1 MWNKETQPEVPG
13 TSSSSKD
20 VKNPST
26 PMNVPAMNRTSAP
39 AAARTL
45 ACLGSTIVVK
55 GEISSEEDLQIDGKV
70 DGPISL
76 RGSRLTVGRTAQL
89 NSEINAREVI
99 VYGNAAGNLRAR
111 DRVEI
116 KKDGQV
122 IGDITTTRI
131 SIEEGAYFKG
141 HIEIERS
148 QSSSTHE
155 SKESKAAE
163 EIPATIA
170 AY

>member
-13 TSSSSKD
+13 TSSSKD
-20 VKNPST
+20 MKIPAA
-26 PMNVPAMNRTSAP
+26 PMNVPAMNRANP
-39 AAARTL
+39 PAARTL
-45 ACLGSTIVVK
+45 ACLGATIVVK
-55 GEISSEEDLQIDGKV
+55 GEISSDEDLQIDGKV
-70 DGPISL
+70 EGPIVL

-89 NSEINAREVI
+89 NSEITAREVI
-99 VYGNAAGNLRAR
+99 VYGSASGNLRAR

-141 HIEIERS
+141 HIEIERA
-148 QSSSTHE
+148 QSSSHE
-155 SKESKAAE
+155 SKASE
-163 EIPATIA
+163 EIPVPA
-170 AY
+170 AAF

>member
-1 MWNKETQPEVPG
+1 MWNKENQPEVPG
-13 TSSSSKD
+13 TSASRD
-20 VKNPST
+20 ARVPGTPLNNNPQ
-26 PMNVPAMNRTSAP
+26 PNRPAP
-39 AAARTL
+39 APARTV
-45 ACLGSTIVVK
+45 ACLGASIVVK

-70 DGPISL
+70 EGPVSM
-76 RGSRLTVGRTAQL
+76 RNNRLTVGRGAQL

-99 VYGNAAGNLRAR
+99 VYGTASGNLRAR

-131 SIEEGAYFKG
+131 SIEDGAYFKG

-148 QSSSTHE
+148 QPSASSS
-155 SKESKAAE
+155 SKEAE
-163 EIPATIA
+163 ETVSATA
-170 AY
+170 F

>member
-1 MWNKETQPEVPG
+1 MWNKEAQAEVPG
-13 TSSSSKD
+13 VSASKD
-20 VKNPST
+20 SKIPGAPVNAPAGIRPST
-26 PMNVPAMNRTSAP
+26 PL
-39 AAARTL
+39 ARTL
-45 ACLGSTIVVK
+45 ALLGSTIVVK
-55 GEISSEEDLQIDGKV
+55 GEITSDEDLEIDGKV
-70 DGPISL
+70 EGPVSL
-76 RGSRLTVGRTAQL
+76 RGHRLTVGRGGQL
-89 NSEINAREVI
+89 NSEVTAREVI
-99 VYGNAAGNLRAR
+99 VYGNVSGNLRAR

-148 QSSSTHE
+148 QSSVQGSNET
-155 SKESKAAE
+155 E
-163 EIPATIA
+163 ELPVGTA